1 MLKIL
6 CLIGKKHNHYI
17 TIETEGSETLS
28 AGTRTGASTL
38 VFGSHVGTAVHLFTD
53 GSNWYDII
61 QNCTPNF
68 INQEVLEYDYQGE
81 LSFLAGNEYRDFD
94 IKSLRYYAQ

>member
-1 MLKIL
+1 MVYLQARFVL
-6 CLIGKKHNHYI
+6 FLINGCRVNQIQYI
-17 TIETEGSETLS
+17 TIATEGSETLS

-61 QNCTPNF
+61 Q
-68 INQEVLEYDYQGE
+68 D
-81 LSFLAGNEYRDFD
+81 
-94 IKSLRYYAQ
+94 

>member
-1 MLKIL
+1 MHNYLIL
-6 CLIGKKHNHYI
+6 LPLLLIVSI
-17 TIETEGSETLS
+17 ATEGSETLS

-61 QNCTPNF
+61 QN
-68 INQEVLEYDYQGE
+68 
-81 LSFLAGNEYRDFD
+81 
-94 IKSLRYYAQ
+94 